1 MTKIKICGIKTLP
14 DARAAIEAG
23 ADLLGFNFH
32 SASSRF
38 IDIHVCAPI
47 TSILRKESPRVQLVG
62 VFVNLPEWKVTQI
75 LELCALDLAQLSG
88 DESPE
93 LRASL
98 GDRAFKAFHGA
109 PDRQARS
116 YARADAPAFL
126 VDGNAAGSYGGTGV
140 AADWSAAA
148 ELAKAY
154 PLMLA
159 GGLRPDNV
167 AEAVRRVRPWGV
179 DVASG
184 VERGPGQKD
193 AGKMRAFVEAVRSA
207 EAEGK

>member
-1 MTKIKICGIKTLP
+1 M
-14 DARAAIEAG
+14 
-23 ADLLGFNFH
+23 
-32 SASSRF
+32 
-38 IDIHVCAPI
+38 
-47 TSILRKESPRVQLVG
+47 
-62 VFVNLPEWKVTQI
+62 QI
-75 LELCALDLAQLSG
+75 LEICALDLAQLSG

-109 PDRQARS
+109 PDGQAHS
-116 YARADAPAFL
+116 YARAYAPAFL
-126 VDGNAAGSYGGTGV
+126 VDGSAAGSYGGTGV

-167 AEAVRRVRPWGV
+167 ADAIRQVRPWGV

-184 VERGPGQKD
+184 VEARPGQKD
-193 AGKMRAFVEAVRSA
+193 ADKMRAFVEAVRSA
-207 EAEGK
+207 EAERK

>member
-1 MTKIKICGIKTLP
+1 MRCW
-14 DARAAIEAG
+14 AG
-23 ADLLGFNFH
+23 G
-32 SASSRF
+32 
-38 IDIHVCAPI
+38 
-47 TSILRKESPRVQLVG
+47 
-62 VFVNLPEWKVTQI
+62 
-75 LELCALDLAQLSG
+75 LSKPFTG
-88 DESPE
+88 RRMDK
-93 LRASL
+93 RT
-98 GDRAFKAFHGA
+98 
-109 PDRQARS
+109 S
-116 YARADAPAFL
+116 YARTDAPAFL
-126 VDGNAAGSYGGTGV
+126 VDGSAAGSYGGTGV

-167 AEAVRRVRPWGV
+167 AEAIRRVRPWGV

-207 EAEGK
+207 EVERK